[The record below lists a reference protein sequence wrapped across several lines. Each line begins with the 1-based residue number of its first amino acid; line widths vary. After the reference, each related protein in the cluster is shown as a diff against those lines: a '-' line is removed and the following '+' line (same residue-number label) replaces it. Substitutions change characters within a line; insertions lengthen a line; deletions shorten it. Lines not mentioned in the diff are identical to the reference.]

1 MSDLDDSTLPH
12 AKRYQA
18 LQDQAAAFSS
28 VQGEIEQLETE
39 RSQLIYRI
47 ESLRNQAS
55 KDDAGSFDRI
65 LLATTEMRSLQEEDM
80 RQQRKLEEASEA
92 FETIAAHYADT
103 ERRLA
108 VLEKCMPSSSDENE
122 DSPTVESILDYLAR
136 DAQEFSINVRSDLH
150 LSRHRARERLQ
161 DFSSESEPTDDD
173 LYALK
178 DRVAQLEEEIDQKR
192 AAIERK
198 QRQRGNG
205 GGTGGGVDIF
215 VNYNREAAKNLAER
229 NVLLEK
235 KRKEVLRIEA
245 VTKEL
250 VSEADKSVSTDLG
263 VQKEAKKKASKM
275 ESSDIASLRRTEQ
288 LLRNQL
294 VQESRQNDAEGRGH
308 GGAADVASSDELKEK
323 KAVLLDL
330 RVEHKEKRDRYE
342 RLKCRFNTDRQT
354 LQDEVDRLEKE
365 WIGIANSNKKLEK
378 SNEETEAALKELN
391 DFDSVAEAYAAEF
404 AHNESELR
412 KLRDEKR
419 IVDEHYSHGS
429 MQRGLFAKVEKI
441 LTLGKQ
447 NLAEAF

>member
-1 MSDLDDSTLPH
+1 MPPRRPRVDPSEW
-12 AKRYQA
+12 ARRRE
-18 LQDQAAAFSS
+18 AAAFSS

-178 DRVAQLEEEIDQKR
+178 DRVAQLEEEINQKR

-198 QRQRGNG
+198 QRGNG

-215 VNYNREAAKNLAER
+215 VNYNKEAAKNLAEK

-263 VQKEAKKKASKM
+263 DQKEAKKKASKM
-275 ESSDIASLRRTEQ
+275 ESDIASLRQTEQ
-288 LLRNQL
+288 LLRNQF

-330 RVEHKEKRDRYE
+330 RVEHKEKRERYE
-342 RLKCRFNTDRQT
+342 RIKLRFATDRQT

-365 WIGIANSNKKLEK
+365 WMGIANSNKKLEK

-391 DFDSVAEAYAAEF
+391 DFDSVAEAYAAEL

>member
-1 MSDLDDSTLPH
+1 MYAKPQQSSDVDVDTI
-12 AKRYQA
+12 
-18 LQDQAAAFSS
+18 AAAI
-28 VQGEIEQLETE
+28 VQDEIEQLETE
-39 RSQLIYRI
+39 RSQLIHRI
-47 ESLRNQAS
+47 DSLRNQAS

-65 LLATTEMRSLQEEDM
+65 LLATTEMRSLQEEGM
-80 RQQRKLEEASEA
+80 RQQRKLEEASET

-108 VLEKCMPSSSDENE
+108 VLEKCMSSSSDGDE
-122 DSPTVESILDYLAR
+122 DLPTVESILDYLAR
-136 DAQEFSINVRSDLH
+136 DAQEFSISVRSELA

-198 QRQRGNG
+198 QRSNG

-229 NVLLEK
+229 NALLEK

-263 VQKEAKKKASKM
+263 DQKEAKQKTSKM
-275 ESSDIASLRRTEQ
+275 ESDIASLRRTEQ

-294 VQESRQNDAEGRGH
+294 LQESRLNDAEGRGH
-308 GGAADVASSDELKEK
+308 GGTDDVASSDELKERR
-323 KAVLLDL
+323 AVLLDL
-330 RVEHKEKRDRYE
+330 QVEHKEKKERYE
-342 RLKCRFNTDRQT
+342 RLKLRFATDRQT

-365 WIGIANSNKKLEK
+365 WMSIDNSNKKLEK

-391 DFDSVAEAYAAEF
+391 NFDSVAEEYAAEL
-404 AHNESELR
+404 AHNESVLR

-419 IVDEHYSHGS
+419 FIDEHYSHGS
-429 MQRGLFAKVEKI
+429 MQRGLFAKVEKM
-441 LTLGKQ
+441 LQLGKQ

>member
-108 VLEKCMPSSSDENE
+108 VLEKCMPSSLDENE

-275 ESSDIASLRRTEQ
+275 
-288 LLRNQL
+288 L

-441 LTLGKQ
+441 LTLGTQ

>member
-1 MSDLDDSTLPH
+1 MSGLDDSTLPH

-18 LQDQAAAFSS
+18 LQDQFSS

-39 RSQLIYRI
+39 RSQLVYRI

-161 DFSSESEPTDDD
+161 DYSSESEPTDDD

-198 QRQRGNG
+198 QRGNG

-263 VQKEAKKKASKM
+263 DQKEAKKKKASKM
-275 ESSDIASLRRTEQ
+275 ESDIASLRRTEQ

-308 GGAADVASSDELKEK
+308 GGAADVPSSDELKEK

-330 RVEHKEKRDRYE
+330 RVEHKEKRERYE
-342 RLKCRFNTDRQT
+342 RLQLRFATDRQT

-365 WIGIANSNKKLEK
+365 WMGIANSNKKLEK